1 MSTVAAPADRRFRR
15 AHVKPSRK
23 GVKWAGAARVAS
35 VSAVAALAAA
45 YGVHRVS
52 AAIVHARVL
61 AVDRIVVKG
70 NERMSRGQVLAVVGG
85 LRGESLIAA
94 DLEHWRQELLKSSW
108 VRDAALRRSL
118 PSTVEVVVTERQP
131 VGVARVNDAMYLV
144 DERGTM
150 IDEYGP
156 QYADFDLPVI
166 DGLTLSGTPESAVAD
181 QARAELAARVIG
193 ALRARPEIARQL
205 SQVDVRDPHNA
216 TVLLANDPAVV
227 ALGED
232 QFVERLQN
240 YLELAAG
247 LRATV
252 PDIDRVDARFDNRMF
267 VRPVAKAEKPGAR
280 TAEPAA
286 ARPNAGRKHR

>member
-23 GVKWAGAARVAS
+23 GARWAGVARVAGLC
-35 VSAVAALAAA
+35 AVAVLASAYAL
-45 YGVHRVS
+45 HRLS
-52 AAIVHARVL
+52 TAIVQARVL

-70 NERMSRGQVLAVVGG
+70 NVRMSRGQVLAIVGG

-108 VRDAALRRSL
+108 VRDVALRRSL

-131 VGVARVNDAMYLV
+131 VGVARVNGDMYLV

-166 DGLTLSGTPESAVAD
+166 DGLTLSGTPESAPID
-181 QARAELAARVIG
+181 QARADLAARVIG
-193 ALRARPEIARQL
+193 ALRSRPEIARQL

-216 TVLLANDPAVV
+216 TVLLANDPAVID
-227 ALGED
+227 LGED
-232 QFVERLQN
+232 QFVERLQT

-267 VRPVAKAEKPGAR
+267 VRPVAKAEK
-280 TAEPAA
+280 TAPRAAKPAA
-286 ARPNAGRKHR
+286 ARSGGDRKHR